1 MDPGYITTNIDISPF
16 LSQAR
21 HLAETKVES
30 PTIEQSQPT
39 IVPHK
44 NPAQTSRSDMDINI
58 AIKSLQE
65 ETQQIFELIEMERT
79 YGAEV
84 STQLKNIINPL
95 NLSYHIKPESLSK
108 TDSSISDVVLTPQG
122 MVCVFNNAGS
132 MISRPLESFQS
143 DVLIRILLEVIPE
156 IKVMLNDKRQ
166 KMSGR
171 VMTLEKVAKE
181 LRKVPALVPSKPTP
195 GGKGNNSSE
204 QQGTVVDLRQK
215 PTQGQNQDDAMK
227 SVLGEKQ

>member
-1 MDPGYITTNIDISPF
+1 M
-16 LSQAR
+16 
-21 HLAETKVES
+21 AETKVES
-30 PTIEQSQPT
+30 STVEQSQQS
-39 IVPHK
+39 VSAHK
-44 NPAQTSRSDMDINI
+44 NPAQASRSDLDINF

-84 STQLKNIINPL
+84 STQLKQIINPL
-95 NLSYHIKPESLSK
+95 NLSYHIKPESISK

-181 LRKVPALVPSKPTP
+181 LRKVPALVPSKPTL
-195 GGKGNNSSE
+195 GGKQNTGSGSSTDSQGNSVEVREKASS
-204 QQGTVVDLRQK
+204 
-215 PTQGQNQDDAMK
+215 GQNQQDAMK

>member
-1 MDPGYITTNIDISPF
+1 
-16 LSQAR
+16 
-21 HLAETKVES
+21 LAETKTEQATAVE
-30 PTIEQSQPT
+30 TQQSQP
-39 IVPHK
+39 VQSQMLHSK
-44 NPAQTSRSDMDINI
+44 NQSVQGGRNDLDINM

-84 STQLKNIINPL
+84 SNQLKQIIMPL
-95 NLSYHIKPESLSK
+95 NLSYHIKPESISK
-108 TDSSISDVVLTPQG
+108 SDSSISDVVLTPQG

-156 IKVMLNDKRQ
+156 IKVMLNEKRQ

-171 VMTLEKVAKE
+171 VMTLERVAKE
-181 LRKVPALVPSKPTP
+181 LRKVPALVPTKSITT
-195 GGKGNNSSE
+195 GKGAGANSD
-204 QQGTVVDLRQK
+204 QGVVESSRDKSSQSS
-215 PTQGQNQDDAMK
+215 GSNQDAMK
-227 SVLGEKQ
+227 SVLVDKQ

>member
-1 MDPGYITTNIDISPF
+1 
-16 LSQAR
+16 
-21 HLAETKVES
+21 LAETKTE
-30 PTIEQSQPT
+30 PAGLETQSQSQSQSQSQQQG
-39 IVPHK
+39 VSHK
-44 NPAQTSRSDMDINI
+44 NQSPQGSRSDLDINF

-79 YGAEV
+79 YSAEV
-84 STQLKNIINPL
+84 SNQLKQIIMPL
-95 NLSYHIKPESLSK
+95 NLSYHIKPESISK

-156 IKVMLNDKRQ
+156 IKVMLNEKRQ

-171 VMTLEKVAKE
+171 VMTLERVAKE
-181 LRKVPALVPSKPTP
+181 LRKVPALVPSKPTS
-195 GGKGNNSSE
+195 GGKSNPSDQNSNENRDKSSSGGS
-204 QQGTVVDLRQK
+204 Q
-215 PTQGQNQDDAMK
+215 DAMK
-227 SVLGEKQ
+227 SILDKQ

>member
-1 MDPGYITTNIDISPF
+1 M
-16 LSQAR
+16 
-21 HLAETKVES
+21 AETKTEASIAVE
-30 PTIEQSQPT
+30 TQQSQPAQT
-39 IVPHK
+39 QTLHK
-44 NPAQTSRSDMDINI
+44 NSAQGGRTDLDINM

-84 STQLKNIINPL
+84 SNQLKQIIMPL
-95 NLSYHIKPESLSK
+95 NLSYHIKPESISK

-156 IKVMLNDKRQ
+156 IKVMLNEKRQ

-171 VMTLEKVAKE
+171 VMTLERVAKE
-181 LRKVPALVPSKPTP
+181 LRKVPALVPTKSVSS
-195 GGKGNNSSE
+195 GKGSSSASDQVSIE
-204 QQGTVVDLRQK
+204 NVRDKSSSSSASQ
-215 PTQGQNQDDAMK
+215 DAMK
-227 SVLGEKQ
+227 SALDKQ

>member
-1 MDPGYITTNIDISPF
+1 M
-16 LSQAR
+16 
-21 HLAETKVES
+21 AETKTEQTAVETTQS
-30 PTIEQSQPT
+30 PPVQAQI
-39 IVPHK
+39 PHK
-44 NPAQTSRSDMDINI
+44 NQQGRTDADINM

-84 STQLKNIINPL
+84 SNQLKQIIMPL
-95 NLSYHIKPESLSK
+95 NLSYHIKPESISK

-156 IKVMLNDKRQ
+156 IKVMLNEKRQ

-171 VMTLEKVAKE
+171 VMTLERVAKE
-181 LRKVPALVPSKPTP
+181 LRKVPALVPSKTTAS
-195 GGKGNNSSE
+195 GKSSSNSSSD
-204 QQGTVVDLRQK
+204 QSSNDGARDK
-215 PTQGQNQDDAMK
+215 SSSSGSNQDAMK
-227 SVLGEKQ
+227 SVFDKQ

>member
-1 MDPGYITTNIDISPF
+1 M
-16 LSQAR
+16 
-21 HLAETKVES
+21 AETKIEAATAVE
-30 PTIEQSQPT
+30 TQQSQP
-39 IVPHK
+39 VQSQALHK
-44 NPAQTSRSDMDINI
+44 NQSAQGGRSDLDINM

-84 STQLKNIINPL
+84 SNQLKQIIMPL
-95 NLSYHIKPESLSK
+95 NLSYHIKPESISK

-156 IKVMLNDKRQ
+156 IKVMLNEKRQ

-171 VMTLEKVAKE
+171 VMTLERVAKE
-181 LRKVPALVPSKPTP
+181 LRKVPALVPTKSAST
-195 GGKGNNSSE
+195 GKNSQNNSD
-204 QQGTVVDLRQK
+204 QITVDGMRDSK
-215 PTQGQNQDDAMK
+215 SSSSSNQDAMK
-227 SVLGEKQ
+227 SVLDKQ

>member
-1 MDPGYITTNIDISPF
+1 M
-16 LSQAR
+16 
-21 HLAETKVES
+21 AETKTETAAVE
-30 PTIEQSQPT
+30 TQSQQQQSQA
-39 IVPHK
+39 
-44 NPAQTSRSDMDINI
+44 AQQQSQTLHGSKSVQSGRSDLDINM

-84 STQLKNIINPL
+84 SNQLKQIIMPL
-95 NLSYHIKPESLSK
+95 NLSYHIKPESISK

-156 IKVMLNDKRQ
+156 IKVMLNEKRQ

-171 VMTLEKVAKE
+171 VMTLERVAKE
-181 LRKVPALVPSKPTP
+181 LRKVPALVPSKSSPP
-195 GGKGNNSSE
+195 KGGGASASSAD
-204 QQGTVVDLRQK
+204 QVVVEGVRDKSASSQ
-215 PTQGQNQDDAMK
+215 DAMK
-227 SVLGEKQ
+227 SVLDKQ

>member
-1 MDPGYITTNIDISPF
+1 
-16 LSQAR
+16 
-21 HLAETKVES
+21 LAETKTESTTVE
-30 PTIEQSQPT
+30 TQQQSQPVQPQ
-39 IVPHK
+39 IIHSKSQSSQVGG
-44 NPAQTSRSDMDINI
+44 RSDLDINM

-84 STQLKNIINPL
+84 SNQLKQIIMPL
-95 NLSYHIKPESLSK
+95 NLSYHIKPESISK

-156 IKVMLNDKRQ
+156 IKVMLNEKRQ

-171 VMTLEKVAKE
+171 VMTLERVAKE
-181 LRKVPALVPSKPTP
+181 LRKVPALVPAKSNST
-195 GGKGNNSSE
+195 GKGTGSSSSSDPSSIDGVRDKSS
-204 QQGTVVDLRQK
+204 QSSSSSQ
-215 PTQGQNQDDAMK
+215 DAMK
-227 SVLGEKQ
+227 SVLEKQ

>member
-1 MDPGYITTNIDISPF
+1 M
-16 LSQAR
+16 
-21 HLAETKVES
+21 AETKTEQAA
-30 PTIEQSQPT
+30 IETQQAPPPQAQ
-39 IVPHK
+39 IPHK
-44 NPAQTSRSDMDINI
+44 NPQGGRSDLDINM

-84 STQLKNIINPL
+84 SNQLKQIIMPL
-95 NLSYHIKPESLSK
+95 NLSYHIKPESISK

-156 IKVMLNDKRQ
+156 IKVMLNEKRQ

-171 VMTLEKVAKE
+171 VMTLERVAKE
-181 LRKVPALVPSKPTP
+181 LRKVPALVPTKMTSS
-195 GGKGNNSSE
+195 GKGNQGSSSDQNSNEGSRDKSSSSGSS
-204 QQGTVVDLRQK
+204 Q
-215 PTQGQNQDDAMK
+215 DAMK
-227 SVLGEKQ
+227 SVLDKQ

>member
-1 MDPGYITTNIDISPF
+1 
-16 LSQAR
+16 
-21 HLAETKVES
+21 LAETKTETTAVE
-30 PTIEQSQPT
+30 TQSQPQQG
-39 IVPHK
+39 VSHK
-44 NPAQTSRSDMDINI
+44 NQPQQGRSDLDINF

-84 STQLKNIINPL
+84 SNQLKAIIMPL
-95 NLSYHIKPESLSK
+95 NLSYHIKPESISK

-122 MVCVFNNAGS
+122 MICVFNNAGS

-156 IKVMLNDKRQ
+156 IKVMLNEKRQ

-171 VMTLEKVAKE
+171 VMTLERVAKE
-181 LRKVPALVPSKPTP
+181 LRKVPALVPTKPVT
-195 GGKGNNSSE
+195 GGKGNPNEQGSNDSRDKSSSGGS
-204 QQGTVVDLRQK
+204 Q
-215 PTQGQNQDDAMK
+215 DAMK
-227 SVLGEKQ
+227 SVLDKQ

>member
-1 MDPGYITTNIDISPF
+1 M
-16 LSQAR
+16 
-21 HLAETKVES
+21 AETKTETTAVE
-30 PTIEQSQPT
+30 TQSQPQQG
-39 IVPHK
+39 VSHK
-44 NPAQTSRSDMDINI
+44 NQSQQGRSDLDINF

-84 STQLKNIINPL
+84 SNQLKQIINPL
-95 NLSYHIKPESLSK
+95 NLSYHIKPESISK

-122 MVCVFNNAGS
+122 MICVFNNAGS

-156 IKVMLNDKRQ
+156 IKVMLNEKRQ

-171 VMTLEKVAKE
+171 VMTLERVAKE
-181 LRKVPALVPSKPTP
+181 LRKVPALVP
-195 GGKGNNSSE
+195 N
-204 QQGTVVDLRQK
+204 K
-215 PTQGQNQDDAMK
+215 PTQGGKSNNEQGSNESRDKSSSGASQDAMK
-227 SVLGEKQ
+227 SVLDKQ

>member
-1 MDPGYITTNIDISPF
+1 M
-16 LSQAR
+16 
-21 HLAETKVES
+21 AETKTEQAAVET
-30 PTIEQSQPT
+30 PQQQSQPQVQ
-39 IVPHK
+39 ILHK
-44 NPAQTSRSDMDINI
+44 NQSAQGGRTDLDINM

-84 STQLKNIINPL
+84 SNQLKQIIMPL
-95 NLSYHIKPESLSK
+95 NLSYHIKPESISK

-156 IKVMLNDKRQ
+156 IKVMLNEKRQ

-171 VMTLEKVAKE
+171 VMTLERVAKE
-181 LRKVPALVPSKPTP
+181 LRKVPALVPTKSSS
-195 GGKGNNSSE
+195 GGKSGANSASDQVTIE
-204 QQGTVVDLRQK
+204 GAKSPSTS
-215 PTQGQNQDDAMK
+215 NQDAMK
-227 SVLGEKQ
+227 SVLDKQ

>member
-1 MDPGYITTNIDISPF
+1 M
-16 LSQAR
+16 LHKSQ
-21 HLAETKVES
+21 S
-30 PTIEQSQPT
+30 SQGG
-39 IVPHK
+39 
-44 NPAQTSRSDMDINI
+44 RSDLDINM

-84 STQLKNIINPL
+84 SNQLKQIIMPL
-95 NLSYHIKPESLSK
+95 NLSYHIKPESISK

-156 IKVMLNDKRQ
+156 IKVMLNEKRQ

-171 VMTLEKVAKE
+171 VMTLERVAKE
-181 LRKVPALVPSKPTP
+181 LRKVPALVPTKSASSGKS
-195 GGKGNNSSE
+195 GGNTSSSDQVIVE
-204 QQGTVVDLRQK
+204 GAKSGSASSQ
-215 PTQGQNQDDAMK
+215 DAMK
-227 SVLGEKQ
+227 SVLDKQ

>member
-1 MDPGYITTNIDISPF
+1 M
-16 LSQAR
+16 
-21 HLAETKVES
+21 AETKTEQTTVET
-30 PTIEQSQPT
+30 PQAPAVQAQIT
-39 IVPHK
+39 HK
-44 NPAQTSRSDMDINI
+44 NSQVGRSDLDINM

-84 STQLKNIINPL
+84 SNQLKQIIMPL
-95 NLSYHIKPESLSK
+95 NLSYHIKPESISK

-156 IKVMLNDKRQ
+156 IKVMLNEKRQ

-171 VMTLEKVAKE
+171 VMTLERVAKE
-181 LRKVPALVPSKPTP
+181 LRKVPALVPSKTST
-195 GGKGNNSSE
+195 GGKGSQSSPLDSSSNDGSRDKSSGSS
-204 QQGTVVDLRQK
+204 Q
-215 PTQGQNQDDAMK
+215 DAMK
-227 SVLGEKQ
+227 SVLDKQ

>member
-1 MDPGYITTNIDISPF
+1 MDSQSQSPQSVVTPHKPV
-16 LSQAR
+16 SQA
-21 HLAETKVES
+21 
-30 PTIEQSQPT
+30 
-39 IVPHK
+39 
-44 NPAQTSRSDMDINI
+44 SRSDLDINF

-84 STQLKNIINPL
+84 STQLKQIINPL
-95 NLSYHIKPESLSK
+95 NLSYHIKPESISK

-181 LRKVPALVPSKPTP
+181 LRKVPALVPSKPNSGKS
-195 GGKGNNSSE
+195 GGGSSSSD
-204 QQGTVVDLRQK
+204 QQTVTVDMREK
-215 PTQGQNQDDAMK
+215 SSPGQNQQDAMK

>member
-1 MDPGYITTNIDISPF
+1 M
-16 LSQAR
+16 
-21 HLAETKVES
+21 AETKTESTTVE
-30 PTIEQSQPT
+30 TQQQSQPVQPQ
-39 IVPHK
+39 IIHSKSQSSQVGG
-44 NPAQTSRSDMDINI
+44 RSDLDINM

-84 STQLKNIINPL
+84 SNQLKQIIMPL
-95 NLSYHIKPESLSK
+95 NLSYHIKPESISK

-156 IKVMLNDKRQ
+156 IKVMLNEKRQ

-171 VMTLEKVAKE
+171 VMTLERVAKE
-181 LRKVPALVPSKPTP
+181 LRKVPALVPAKSNST
-195 GGKGNNSSE
+195 GKGTGSSSSSDPSSIDGVRDKSS
-204 QQGTVVDLRQK
+204 QSSSSSQ
-215 PTQGQNQDDAMK
+215 DAMK
-227 SVLGEKQ
+227 SVLEKQ

>member
-1 MDPGYITTNIDISPF
+1 
-16 LSQAR
+16 
-21 HLAETKVES
+21 LAETKVE
-30 PTIEQSQPT
+30 TQTAVETQQSQPAQVQ
-39 IVPHK
+39 IIHK
-44 NPAQTSRSDMDINI
+44 NQSSQGRTDLDINM

-84 STQLKNIINPL
+84 SNQLKQIIMPL
-95 NLSYHIKPESLSK
+95 NLSYHIKPESISK

-156 IKVMLNDKRQ
+156 IKVMLNEKRQ

-171 VMTLEKVAKE
+171 VMTLERVAKE
-181 LRKVPALVPSKPTP
+181 LRKVPALVPTKSNS
-195 GGKGNNSSE
+195 GGKGNGSSSD
-204 QQGTVVDLRQK
+204 QISVDGMRDKSSSSSASSQ
-215 PTQGQNQDDAMK
+215 DAMK
-227 SVLGEKQ
+227 SVLDKQ

>member
-1 MDPGYITTNIDISPF
+1 M
-16 LSQAR
+16 
-21 HLAETKVES
+21 AETKTEQAS
-30 PTIEQSQPT
+30 LETQQQPQSQP
-39 IVPHK
+39 VHK
-44 NPAQTSRSDMDINI
+44 NQSVQGGRSDLDINM

-84 STQLKNIINPL
+84 SNQLKQIIMPL
-95 NLSYHIKPESLSK
+95 NLSYHIKPESISK

-156 IKVMLNDKRQ
+156 IKVMLNEKRQ

-171 VMTLEKVAKE
+171 VMTLERVAKE
-181 LRKVPALVPSKPTP
+181 LRKVPALVPTKSGGT
-195 GGKGNNSSE
+195 GKGSSSGSPSD
-204 QQGTVVDLRQK
+204 QIVVEGARDKSSVSSQ
-215 PTQGQNQDDAMK
+215 DAMK
-227 SVLGEKQ
+227 SVLDKQ

>member
-1 MDPGYITTNIDISPF
+1 
-16 LSQAR
+16 
-21 HLAETKVES
+21 LAETKTETAVET
-30 PTIEQSQPT
+30 PQQQSQPAQAQML
-39 IVPHK
+39 HK
-44 NPAQTSRSDMDINI
+44 NNQSAQGGRSDLDINM

-84 STQLKNIINPL
+84 SNQLKQIIMPL
-95 NLSYHIKPESLSK
+95 NLSYHIKPESISK

-156 IKVMLNDKRQ
+156 IKVMLNEKRQ

-171 VMTLEKVAKE
+171 VMTLERVAKE
-181 LRKVPALVPSKPTP
+181 LRKVPALVPTKSAS
-195 GGKGNNSSE
+195 GGKGGGNSSSSD
-204 QQGTVVDLRQK
+204 QVVIEGAKTGSASSQ
-215 PTQGQNQDDAMK
+215 DAMK
-227 SVLGEKQ
+227 SVLDKQ

>member
-1 MDPGYITTNIDISPF
+1 M
-16 LSQAR
+16 
-21 HLAETKVES
+21 AETKIEAATAVE
-30 PTIEQSQPT
+30 TQSQP
-39 IVPHK
+39 VQSQVLHK
-44 NPAQTSRSDMDINI
+44 NQSAQGGRSDLDINM

-84 STQLKNIINPL
+84 SNQLKQIIMPL
-95 NLSYHIKPESLSK
+95 NLSYHIKPESISK

-156 IKVMLNDKRQ
+156 IKVMLNEKRQ

-171 VMTLEKVAKE
+171 VMTLERVAKE
-181 LRKVPALVPSKPTP
+181 LRKVPALVPTKSAST
-195 GGKGNNSSE
+195 GKNSQNNSSD
-204 QQGTVVDLRQK
+204 QITVEGMK
-215 PTQGQNQDDAMK
+215 SSSSSNQDAMK
-227 SVLGEKQ
+227 SVLDKQ

>member
-1 MDPGYITTNIDISPF
+1 M
-16 LSQAR
+16 
-21 HLAETKVES
+21 AETKTE
-30 PTIEQSQPT
+30 TATANETQQSQPVQAQ
-39 IVPHK
+39 ILHK
-44 NPAQTSRSDMDINI
+44 NQSVQSGRSDLDINM

-84 STQLKNIINPL
+84 SNQLKQIIMPL
-95 NLSYHIKPESLSK
+95 NLSYHIKPESISK

-156 IKVMLNDKRQ
+156 IKVMLNEKRQ

-171 VMTLEKVAKE
+171 VMTLERVAKE
-181 LRKVPALVPSKPTP
+181 LRKVPALVPTKSATS
-195 GGKGNNSSE
+195 GKGGPSNSTSD
-204 QQGTVVDLRQK
+204 QVSVDVTRDKSSSSSGSSQ
-215 PTQGQNQDDAMK
+215 DAMK
-227 SVLGEKQ
+227 SVLDKQ

>member
-1 MDPGYITTNIDISPF
+1 MPENKAESDSQSQQQQQQLQQQTPEKPQRG
-16 LSQAR
+16 SQAQQ
-21 HLAETKVES
+21 
-30 PTIEQSQPT
+30 PSQFQQQGA
-39 IVPHK
+39 K
-44 NPAQTSRSDMDINI
+44 SELDINF

-79 YGAEV
+79 YGSEV
-84 STQLKNIINPL
+84 SNQLKQIIMPL
-95 NLSYHIKPESLSK
+95 NLSYHIKPESISK

-156 IKVMLNDKRQ
+156 IKVMLNEKRQ

-171 VMTLEKVAKE
+171 VMTLERVAKE
-181 LRKVPALVPSKPTP
+181 LRKVPALVPVK
-195 GGKGNNSSE
+195 GAAVGKVTSTASSSGDSHAVTLDSRDKS
-204 QQGTVVDLRQK
+204 QASG
-215 PTQGQNQDDAMK
+215 DAMK
-227 SVLGEKQ
+227 SVLGKEQ

>member
-1 MDPGYITTNIDISPF
+1 M
-16 LSQAR
+16 
-21 HLAETKVES
+21 AETKIEAATAVES
-30 PTIEQSQPT
+30 QQSQP
-39 IVPHK
+39 VQSQVLHK
-44 NPAQTSRSDMDINI
+44 NQSAQGGRSDLDINM

-84 STQLKNIINPL
+84 SNQLKQIIMPL
-95 NLSYHIKPESLSK
+95 NLSYHIKPESISK

-156 IKVMLNDKRQ
+156 IKVMLNEKRQ

-171 VMTLEKVAKE
+171 VMTLERVAKE
-181 LRKVPALVPSKPTP
+181 LRKVPALVPTKSAST
-195 GGKGNNSSE
+195 GKGGSQNSSSSSD
-204 QQGTVVDLRQK
+204 QITVEGMRDGK
-215 PTQGQNQDDAMK
+215 SSSSSNQDAMK
-227 SVLGEKQ
+227 SVLDKQ

>member
-1 MDPGYITTNIDISPF
+1 M
-16 LSQAR
+16 
-21 HLAETKVES
+21 AETKTETTAVE
-30 PTIEQSQPT
+30 TQSQPQQP
-39 IVPHK
+39 VSHK
-44 NPAQTSRSDMDINI
+44 NQPAQGARSDSDINL

-84 STQLKNIINPL
+84 SNQLKAIIMPL
-95 NLSYHIKPESLSK
+95 NLSYHIKPESISK

-122 MVCVFNNAGS
+122 MICVFNNAGS

-171 VMTLEKVAKE
+171 VMTLERVAKE
-181 LRKVPALVPSKPTP
+181 LRKVPALVPSKF
-195 GGKGNNSSE
+195 GSSGKTNSSD
-204 QQGTVVDLRQK
+204 QGSNESRDK
-215 PTQGQNQDDAMK
+215 SSSGASSDAMK
-227 SVLGEKQ
+227 SVLDKQ

>member
-1 MDPGYITTNIDISPF
+1 M
-16 LSQAR
+16 
-21 HLAETKVES
+21 AETKIEAATAVE
-30 PTIEQSQPT
+30 TQQSQPV
-39 IVPHK
+39 IHK
-44 NPAQTSRSDMDINI
+44 NQSSQGGRSDLDINM

-84 STQLKNIINPL
+84 SNQLKQIIMPL
-95 NLSYHIKPESLSK
+95 NLSYHIKPESISK

-156 IKVMLNDKRQ
+156 IKVMLNEKRQ

-171 VMTLEKVAKE
+171 VMTLERVAKE
-181 LRKVPALVPSKPTP
+181 LRKVPALVPTKTTT
-195 GGKGNNSSE
+195 GAKGSGNASSD
-204 QQGTVVDLRQK
+204 QISVDGVRDKSSSSSVSSQ
-215 PTQGQNQDDAMK
+215 DAMK
-227 SVLGEKQ
+227 SVLDKQ

>member
-1 MDPGYITTNIDISPF
+1 
-16 LSQAR
+16 
-21 HLAETKVES
+21 LAETKTETATSVETS
-30 PTIEQSQPT
+30 QSVQ
-39 IVPHK
+39 
-44 NPAQTSRSDMDINI
+44 AQAIHSSRNASAQGGRSDLDINM

-84 STQLKNIINPL
+84 SNQLKGIIMPL
-95 NLSYHIKPESLSK
+95 NLSYHIKPESISK
-108 TDSSISDVVLTPQG
+108 SDSSISDVVLTPQG

-156 IKVMLNDKRQ
+156 IKVMLNEKRQ

-171 VMTLEKVAKE
+171 VMTLERVAKE
-181 LRKVPALVPSKPTP
+181 LRKVPALVPAKSTST
-195 GGKGNNSSE
+195 GKGSSSSSD
-204 QQGTVVDLRQK
+204 QVSVDGSHDKSSSSSSASQ
-215 PTQGQNQDDAMK
+215 DAMK
-227 SVLGEKQ
+227 SVLDKQ

>member
-1 MDPGYITTNIDISPF
+1 M
-16 LSQAR
+16 
-21 HLAETKVES
+21 AETKTEQAAVETTQA
-30 PTIEQSQPT
+30 PPVQTQI
-39 IVPHK
+39 PHK
-44 NPAQTSRSDMDINI
+44 NPQGGRSDLDINM

-84 STQLKNIINPL
+84 SNQLKQIIMPL
-95 NLSYHIKPESLSK
+95 NLSYHIKPESISK

-156 IKVMLNDKRQ
+156 IKVMLNEKRQ

-171 VMTLEKVAKE
+171 VMTLERVAKE
-181 LRKVPALVPSKPTP
+181 LRKVPALVPTKTTVS
-195 GGKGNNSSE
+195 GKSSSNSSND
-204 QQGTVVDLRQK
+204 QSSSDGSRDKGSSSGSSQ
-215 PTQGQNQDDAMK
+215 DAMK
-227 SVLGEKQ
+227 SVLDKQ

>member
-1 MDPGYITTNIDISPF
+1 M
-16 LSQAR
+16 
-21 HLAETKVES
+21 AETKTEQATVET
-30 PTIEQSQPT
+30 PQAPPVQAQI
-39 IVPHK
+39 PHK
-44 NPAQTSRSDMDINI
+44 NSQGGRSDLDINM

-84 STQLKNIINPL
+84 SNQLKQIIMPL
-95 NLSYHIKPESLSK
+95 NLSYHIKPESISK

-156 IKVMLNDKRQ
+156 IKVMLNEKRQ

-171 VMTLEKVAKE
+171 VMTLERVAKE
-181 LRKVPALVPSKPTP
+181 LRKVPALVPTKS
-195 GGKGNNSSE
+195 GVAGKSVSTSGSDQGSNDGARDKISSSSSS
-204 QQGTVVDLRQK
+204 Q
-215 PTQGQNQDDAMK
+215 DAMK
-227 SVLGEKQ
+227 SVLDKQ

>member
-1 MDPGYITTNIDISPF
+1 M
-16 LSQAR
+16 
-21 HLAETKVES
+21 AETKTEQAS
-30 PTIEQSQPT
+30 LETQQQPQSQP
-39 IVPHK
+39 VHK
-44 NPAQTSRSDMDINI
+44 NQSVQGGRSDLDINM

-84 STQLKNIINPL
+84 SNQLKQIIMPL
-95 NLSYHIKPESLSK
+95 NLSYHIKPESISK

-156 IKVMLNDKRQ
+156 IKVMLNEKRQ

-171 VMTLEKVAKE
+171 VMTLERVAKE
-181 LRKVPALVPSKPTP
+181 LRKVPALVPTKSGAT
-195 GGKGNNSSE
+195 GKGSSSGSSSD
-204 QQGTVVDLRQK
+204 QIVVEGARDKSSVSSQ
-215 PTQGQNQDDAMK
+215 DAMK
-227 SVLGEKQ
+227 SVLDKQ

>member
-1 MDPGYITTNIDISPF
+1 
-16 LSQAR
+16 
-21 HLAETKVES
+21 LAETKVE
-30 PTIEQSQPT
+30 TQTAVETQQSQPAQVQ
-39 IVPHK
+39 IIHK
-44 NPAQTSRSDMDINI
+44 NQPSQGRTDLDINM

-84 STQLKNIINPL
+84 SNQLKQIIMPL
-95 NLSYHIKPESLSK
+95 NLSYHIKPESISK

-156 IKVMLNDKRQ
+156 IKVMLNEKRQ

-171 VMTLEKVAKE
+171 VMTLERVAKE
-181 LRKVPALVPSKPTP
+181 LRKVPALVPTKSSS
-195 GGKGNNSSE
+195 GGKGNGSSSD
-204 QQGTVVDLRQK
+204 QISVDGMRDKSSSSSASSQ
-215 PTQGQNQDDAMK
+215 DAMK
-227 SVLGEKQ
+227 SVLDKQ

>member
-1 MDPGYITTNIDISPF
+1 
-16 LSQAR
+16 
-21 HLAETKVES
+21 
-30 PTIEQSQPT
+30 
-39 IVPHK
+39 
-44 NPAQTSRSDMDINI
+44 
-58 AIKSLQE
+58 
-65 ETQQIFELIEMERT
+65 
-79 YGAEV
+79 
-84 STQLKNIINPL
+84 
-95 NLSYHIKPESLSK
+95 
-108 TDSSISDVVLTPQG
+108 

-181 LRKVPALVPSKPTP
+181 LRKVPALVPSKPTT
-195 GGKGNNSSE
+195 GGKMVNDSSD
-204 QQGTVVDLRQK
+204 QQSTVVDLRQK
-215 PTQGQNQDDAMK
+215 SSQGQNQDDAMK

>member
-1 MDPGYITTNIDISPF
+1 
-16 LSQAR
+16 
-21 HLAETKVES
+21 LAETKVES
-30 PTIEQSQPT
+30 TVEQSQPQQAAAL
-39 IVPHK
+39 HK
-44 NPAQTSRSDMDINI
+44 NPMQISRSDIDINT

-79 YGAEV
+79 YSTEV
-84 STQLKNIINPL
+84 STQLKQIINPL
-95 NLSYHIKPESLSK
+95 NLSYHIKPESISK

-122 MVCVFNNAGS
+122 MVCVFNNTGS

-143 DVLIRILLEVIPE
+143 DVLIKILLEVIPE

-181 LRKVPALVPSKPTP
+181 LRKVPALVPSKPTF
-195 GGKGNNSSE
+195 GGKNNSSSD
-204 QQGTVVDLRQK
+204 QQNSVIGIK
-215 PTQGQNQDDAMK
+215 EKSPQGQNQQDAMK

>member
-1 MDPGYITTNIDISPF
+1 M
-16 LSQAR
+16 L
-21 HLAETKVES
+21 
-30 PTIEQSQPT
+30 
-39 IVPHK
+39 HK
-44 NPAQTSRSDMDINI
+44 NPSAQGGRSDLDINM

-84 STQLKNIINPL
+84 SNQLKQIIMPL
-95 NLSYHIKPESLSK
+95 NLSYHIKPESISK

-156 IKVMLNDKRQ
+156 IKVMLNEKRQ

-171 VMTLEKVAKE
+171 VMTLERVAKE
-181 LRKVPALVPSKPTP
+181 LRKVPALVPTKPGS
-195 GGKGNNSSE
+195 GGKGGSSSSSSNSD
-204 QQGTVVDLRQK
+204 QVVVEGSRDK
-215 PTQGQNQDDAMK
+215 SASNQDAMK
-227 SVLGEKQ
+227 SVLDKQ

>member
-1 MDPGYITTNIDISPF
+1 
-16 LSQAR
+16 
-21 HLAETKVES
+21 LAETKVEAS
-30 PTIEQSQPT
+30 TVEQSPS
-39 IVPHK
+39 VSVHK
-44 NPAQTSRSDMDINI
+44 NPGQAGRTDLDINF

-84 STQLKNIINPL
+84 STQLKQIINPL
-95 NLSYHIKPESLSK
+95 NLSYHIKPESISK

-181 LRKVPALVPSKPTP
+181 LRKVPALVPSKPAV
-195 GGKGNNSSE
+195 GGKQTSGGSSTNDSQANSGE
-204 QQGTVVDLRQK
+204 VREK
-215 PTQGQNQDDAMK
+215 PASGQNQQDAMK

>member
-1 MDPGYITTNIDISPF
+1 M
-16 LSQAR
+16 
-21 HLAETKVES
+21 AETKTEQATVETSQAS
-30 PTIEQSQPT
+30 PVQAQI
-39 IVPHK
+39 PHK
-44 NPAQTSRSDMDINI
+44 NPQGGRSDLDINM

-84 STQLKNIINPL
+84 SNQLKQIIMPL
-95 NLSYHIKPESLSK
+95 NLSYHIKPESISK

-156 IKVMLNDKRQ
+156 IKVMLNEKRQ

-171 VMTLEKVAKE
+171 VMTLERVAKE
-181 LRKVPALVPSKPTP
+181 LRKVPALVPTKSGVTGKSGTSTSSSDQSSGDGSKA
-195 GGKGNNSSE
+195 SSSGSS
-204 QQGTVVDLRQK
+204 Q
-215 PTQGQNQDDAMK
+215 DAMK
-227 SVLGEKQ
+227 SVLDKQ

>member
-1 MDPGYITTNIDISPF
+1 
-16 LSQAR
+16 
-21 HLAETKVES
+21 LAETKTE
-30 PTIEQSQPT
+30 PAGLETQSQSQQQG
-39 IVPHK
+39 VSHK
-44 NPAQTSRSDMDINI
+44 NQSPQTSRSDLDINF

-79 YGAEV
+79 YSAEV
-84 STQLKNIINPL
+84 SNQLKQIIMPL
-95 NLSYHIKPESLSK
+95 NLSYHIKPESISK

-156 IKVMLNDKRQ
+156 IKVMLNEKRQ

-171 VMTLEKVAKE
+171 VMTLERVAKE
-181 LRKVPALVPSKPTP
+181 LRKVPALVPSKPTSGVKSNP
-195 GGKGNNSSE
+195 SDQNSNENRDKSSSGGS
-204 QQGTVVDLRQK
+204 Q
-215 PTQGQNQDDAMK
+215 DAMK
-227 SVLGEKQ
+227 SVLDKQ